1 MRKPFLLI
9 AVLAA
14 ALLAGQ
20 GCVTKKLFRQNAE
33 QTDTRVEG
41 VESGVEANQRR
52 IGDLKTETDEKLSR
66 LEGETAQAREVGE
79 RAMGRAEAATEIA
92 QRAERGRLLWSVT
105 LTDDSVRFTFGEAS
119 IPESAATVL
128 DDLAAKIKAY
138 GKAVYVEIEGHTD
151 STGDAAYNLA
161 LGEKRALAVRNY
173 LASSGNIPLHAM
185 NTISMGESQA
195 VADNSTSEGRSQNRR
210 VVVRVLE

>member
-1 MRKPFLLI
+1 MRRPFLLI
-9 AVLAA
+9 AVVAA

-33 QTDTRVEG
+33 ETDSRVGG
-41 VESGVEANQRR
+41 VESGIEANQRR
-52 IGDLKTETDEKLSR
+52 IGDLKTETDQKLSR
-66 LEGETAQAREVGE
+66 LEGETAQAREAGD
-79 RAMGRAEAATEIA
+79 RAMSRAEAAAEVA
-92 QRAERGRLLWSVT
+92 ERAERGRLLWSVT

-119 IPESAATVL
+119 IPDSTAAVL

-138 GKAVYVEIEGHTD
+138 GKAVYIEIEGHTD
-151 STGDAAYNLA
+151 STGDEAYNLA